1 MNARRHSLPRT
12 GRWMNGFTSWTL
24 AALVLGSV
32 VLAVLLWR
40 VAPPSTLSQVNE
52 ASYQAP
58 DSVATT
64 YASVVRPM
72 SIMFLDPGS
81 VVRSVNDYDQD
92 AAAFGTA
99 WDAVQSVLEELTPTD
114 VTSGKSTTWDAFQAA
129 VSEADAANQGAAA
142 QGEGAIEVNF
152 ATALPWSVLW
162 SLAPSHSAWSGKVD
176 PLVTNLLIVPGET
189 TQIWLGGPQT
199 SVLEVSI
206 ALGAA
211 GASLT
216 DVLQETNGV
225 GQPMVPFTSDL
236 QGLPCYACYV
246 PAQLPD
252 LAPVSLAQGG
262 EQLSPQDLAAALFPD
277 PLQVQE
283 TTENGEVKYTDP
295 DGKELVVNNGRVD
308 FTALVPQTSSS
319 SAESISKALLGVFNY
334 VNEAGGWPP
343 ESLLSE
349 MHASA
354 SGATFGFST
363 EYQGYLVLGAPPP
376 IAVTMVGG
384 TPTTYER
391 QVPSPGPVIGTAQP
405 LQTATNAFNF
415 AVAQVQLGNFPGAP
429 KETVQAVLGLYPAFF
444 MSDTALEPVWVV
456 EVVGTAAAGN
466 GLALVD
472 ASGAAD
478 GNLVEFISE
487 S

>member
-1 MNARRHSLPRT
+1 MDAFT
-12 GRWMNGFTSWTL
+12 GWTL
-24 AALVLGSV
+24 SVLVLGSV
-32 VLAVLLWR
+32 VLAVLLWS

-72 SIMFLDPGS
+72 SMVFLYPGG

-99 WDAVQSVLEELTPTD
+99 WDAVQSVLENLTPAE
-114 VTSGKSTTWDAFQAA
+114 VTSGNTTTWDALQAA
-129 VSEADAANQGAAA
+129 ISAADATNPGTSTQTAG
-142 QGEGAIEVNF
+142 GGAIEANF

-162 SLAPSHSAWSGKVD
+162 SLAPSHSAWDGKVD
-176 PLVTNLLIVPGET
+176 PLVTTLLIVPGGT
-189 TQIWLGGPQT
+189 TQIWLGGPQA
-199 SVLEVSI
+199 SVLELSVV
-206 ALGAA
+206 LGAA
-211 GASLT
+211 GAALT
-216 DVLQETNGV
+216 DVLQESNGV
-225 GQPMVPFTSDL
+225 GEPMVPFTSDL
-236 QGLPCYACYV
+236 EGLPCYACYV
-246 PAQLPD
+246 PSQLPD
-252 LAPVSLAQGG
+252 LAPVSLAQAG
-262 EQLSPQDLAAALFPD
+262 EQLSPKDLAAALFPD

-283 TTENGEVKYTDP
+283 ATESGAVKYTDP
-295 DGKELVVNNGRVD
+295 DGKELIVNNGRVD
-308 FTALVPQTSSS
+308 FTALVPEASSS
-319 SAESISKALLGVFNY
+319 SAESVSKALLGAFNY
-334 VNEAGGWPP
+334 VNEGGGWPP

-349 MHASA
+349 MQESA

-363 EYQGYLVLGAPPP
+363 QYQGYLVLGAPPP

-384 TPTTYER
+384 TPTSYQR
-391 QVPSPGPVIGTAQP
+391 QVPSAGPVIGTAQP

-415 AVAQVQLGNFPGAP
+415 AVAQVRLGNFPGAP

-444 MSDTALEPVWVV
+444 MNDAVLEPVWVV
-456 EVVGTAAAGN
+456 EVVGSAAAGN